1 MGPNPTFAVP
11 FSGGGYAHVEALAD
25 HTIAFTGL
33 KDGQHRFDFELDQ
46 AFFDA
51 AHEEEFHSG
60 QVHVAVTLD
69 KSETLLIALLALSGT
84 VNTTCDRCNAAL
96 DLPVKGSQ
104 RQIFQLHGDP
114 DPDDDELVTLDAKAH
129 SINLTHYIYEC
140 LRLALPARHV
150 HAPGQCDPDVEAA
163 LGKLSVE
170 HEPVPDPRWDA
181 LNKLKNQRP

>member
-1 MGPNPTFAVP
+1 M
-11 FSGGGYAHVEALAD
+11 EALPE

-33 KDGQHRFDFELDQ
+33 KDGQHRFDWELGQ

-51 AHEEEFHSG
+51 AHEEEFDG
-60 QVHVAVTLD
+60 GRVAVTVTLD
-69 KSETLLIALLALSGT
+69 KAPNLLVANLHVAGS
-84 VNTTCDRCNAAL
+84 VHTTCDHCAAPF
-96 DLPVKGSQ
+96 DLLVQGDQ

-114 DPDDDELVTLDAKAH
+114 DQDDDELVTLDPRAH

-150 HAPGQCDPDVEAA
+150 HPEGQCDPEVDAVLKEHA
-163 LGKLSVE
+163 VE

-181 LNKLKNQRP
+181 LKNLKINPPEGTTR

>member
-1 MGPNPTFAVP
+1 
-11 FSGGGYAHVEALAD
+11 VEALAD

-33 KDGQHRFDFELDQ
+33 KDGQHQFDWVLGQ

-51 AHEEEFHSG
+51 AHEEEFHGG
-60 QVHVAVTLD
+60 QVRVELTLD
-69 KSETLLIALLALSGT
+69 KSAVLLVANLNVSGT
-84 VNTTCDRCNAAL
+84 VNTTCDHCAAPL
-96 DLPVKGSQ
+96 YLPVEGKQ

-114 DPDDDELVTLDAKAH
+114 DQDDEELVVLDPKAH

-150 HAPGQCDPDVEAA
+150 HAPGQCDPEVEAA
-163 LGKLSVE
+163 LGNLRVE

-181 LNKLKNQRP
+181 LSKLKQQRP